1 MPRFCLHSPKT
12 HQKIMPVLQAS
23 FSHSGNPS
31 CLCRGFLGEEKV
43 KWEWEG
49 SCSPCACV
57 IPIKQNQTRARIF
70 WSQFLILPGTSGI
83 CSQNKN
89 GKSETAHVL
98 IYHIIQIRI
107 CILKTRKGIVSS
119 SRIRYS
125 GQGCAFI
132 ITMTIIQPLIS
143 SRQHSFWQYK
153 SVK

>member
-1 MPRFCLHSPKT
+1 
-12 HQKIMPVLQAS
+12 MPVLQAS

-43 KWEWEG
+43 KWEWECA
-49 SCSPCACV
+49 CSPCTCV

-89 GKSETAHVL
+89 GKSGTAHVL

-119 SRIRYS
+119 SRYS

-132 ITMTIIQPLIS
+132 ITTIIQPLIS

-153 SVK
+153 LVK

>member
-1 MPRFCLHSPKT
+1 
-12 HQKIMPVLQAS
+12 MPVLQAS

-89 GKSETAHVL
+89 GKSGTAHVL

-119 SRIRYS
+119 SRYS
-125 GQGCAFI
+125 DYYPTFDFFKTTFLLAVQVSKI
-132 ITMTIIQPLIS
+132 IIYTI
-143 SRQHSFWQYK
+143 W
-153 SVK
+153 